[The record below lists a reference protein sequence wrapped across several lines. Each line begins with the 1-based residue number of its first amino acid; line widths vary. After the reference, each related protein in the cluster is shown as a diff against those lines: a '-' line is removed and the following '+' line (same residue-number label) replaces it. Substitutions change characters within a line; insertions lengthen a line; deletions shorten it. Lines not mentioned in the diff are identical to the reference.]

1 MAIVK
6 TTFDSGTSNLSQVA
20 AWLRANATDYFDV
33 ISNSGSTTITCKKDG
48 HNAFVMNDTD
58 ITRYR
63 MYISNGTNV
72 TLCGGKTL
80 FGVSTSKGL
89 LLRSVGK
96 SDTDKYNYTDIIIT
110 KTNEGGLAFVAA
122 GVAAGPD
129 GSYSSCYYY
138 AIDFNS
144 ITLVPWIAT
153 DTNVTPS
160 YCIPNKLT
168 LFDAYKTSMTNIV
181 CKNADSYTP
190 DVYQIDYSQYSYDTT
205 GKITIDSKEYYTNS
219 CFALAD

>member
-6 TTFDSGTSNLSQVA
+6 TNFASGSSNISQVA
-20 AWLRANATDYFDV
+20 AWLQANATDYFDG
-33 ISNSGSTTITCKKDG
+33 ISISSNTITCTKDS
-48 HNAFVMNDTD
+48 HTAFVMNDSD
-58 ITRYR
+58 STRYR

-72 TLCGGKTL
+72 TLWGGKTL

-122 GVAAGPD
+122 GVAAGPG

-168 LFDAYKTSMTNIV
+168 LFDAHKTSMTNIV

-205 GKITIDSKEYYTNS
+205 GKFTNDGKEYYTNS

>member
-6 TTFDSGTSNLSQVA
+6 TTFDSGSSNLSQVA
-20 AWLRANATDYFDV
+20 AWLQANATDYFDE
-33 ISNSGSTTITCKKDG
+33 ITLANSIITCTKDG
-48 HNAFVMNDTD
+48 HNAFVMTDTD
-58 ITRYR
+58 STRYK

-72 TLCGGKTL
+72 TLWGGKTL

-110 KTNEGGLAFVAA
+110 KTNVGGLAFVAA
-122 GVAAGPD
+122 GVASSSPGS
-129 GSYSSCYYY
+129 SYSSCYYY

-144 ITLVPWIAT
+144 ITLVPWIET

-168 LFDAYKTSMTNIV
+168 LFDAHKTSMTNIV
-181 CKNADSYTP
+181 CKNANSYTP

-205 GKITIDSKEYYTNS
+205 GKFTIDGKEYYTNG

>member
-6 TTFDSGTSNLSQVA
+6 TNFDSGSSNISQVA
-20 AWLRANATDYFDV
+20 AWLQANATDYFDE
-33 ISNSGSTTITCKKDG
+33 ISISGSTITCTKDS
-48 HNAFVMNDTD
+48 HTAFVMTDTD
-58 ITRYR
+58 DARYR

-72 TLCGGKTL
+72 TLWGGKTL

-110 KTNEGGLAFVAA
+110 KTNEDGLAFVAA
-122 GVAAGPD
+122 GVAAGPS

-168 LFDAYKTSMTNIV
+168 LFDVHKTSMANIM

-205 GKITIDSKEYYTNS
+205 GKFTKDGKEYYTNG
-219 CFALAD
+219 CFAIAD

>member
-1 MAIVK
+1 MAITK
-6 TTFDSGTSNLSQVA
+6 TTFDSGSSNLSQVA
-20 AWLRANATDYFDV
+20 AWLKANATDYFDE
-33 ISNSGSTTITCKKDG
+33 ITLLTNGTITCKKDG
-48 HNAFVMNDTD
+48 HTAFVMNDADT
-58 ITRYR
+58 TRYK

-72 TLCGGKTL
+72 TLWGRKTL

-122 GVAAGPD
+122 GVAAGPG

-153 DTNVTPS
+153 DANVTPS

-168 LFDAYKTSMTNIV
+168 LFDAHKTSMTNIV

-205 GKITIDSKEYYTNS
+205 GKFTIDGKEYYTNS

>member
-1 MAIVK
+1 MSIVK
-6 TTFDSGTSNLSQVA
+6 TNFASGSSNLSQVTS
-20 AWLRANATDYFDV
+20 WLQANATDYFDE
-33 ISNSGSTTITCKKDG
+33 ISFSGTAITCEKDG
-48 HNAFVMNDTD
+48 HNAFIMNDIDT
-58 ITRYR
+58 TRYGT
-63 MYISNGTNV
+63 YISNGTSV
-72 TLCGGKTL
+72 TLHGGKTL
-80 FGVSTSKGL
+80 FGISTSKGL

-96 SDTDKYNYTDIIIT
+96 SDTNKYNYTDIIIT

-122 GVAAGPD
+122 GVASSSS
-129 GSYSSCYYY
+129 GSSYTSCYYY

-144 ITLVPWIAT
+144 TTLVPWIAT
-153 DTNVTPS
+153 DTNDTPP

-205 GKITIDSKEYYTNS
+205 GIITFDGKEYFING

>member
-6 TTFDSGTSNLSQVA
+6 TTFDSGSSNLSQVA
-20 AWLRANATDYFDV
+20 AWLQANATDYFDE
-33 ISNSGSTTITCKKDG
+33 ISFSGTAITCEKDG
-48 HNAFVMNDTD
+48 HDAFVMNNIDT
-58 ITRYR
+58 TRYR

-72 TLCGGKTL
+72 TLWGGKTL

-89 LLRSVGK
+89 LLRSVGI

-122 GVAAGPD
+122 GVGAEPG

-138 AIDFNS
+138 AIDYNS

-153 DTNVTPS
+153 DTDVTPS

-168 LFDAYKTSMTNIV
+168 LFDAHKTSMANIV

-190 DVYQIDYSQYSYDTT
+190 DVYQIDYSQYSYDTA
-205 GKITIDSKEYYTNS
+205 GIITLDGNEYFING
-219 CFALAD
+219 CLALAD

>member
-6 TTFDSGTSNLSQVA
+6 TNFDSGSSNISQVA
-20 AWLRANATDYFDV
+20 AWLQANATDYFDG
-33 ISNSGSTTITCKKDG
+33 ISISGSTITCTKDS
-48 HNAFVMNDTD
+48 HTAFVITDDTN
-58 ITRYR
+58 TRYK

-72 TLCGGKTL
+72 TLWGGKTL

-122 GVAAGPD
+122 GVSAGAG

-153 DTNVTPS
+153 DTNVTPP

-168 LFDAYKTSMTNIV
+168 LFDAHKTSMANIV
-181 CKNADSYTP
+181 CKNTDSYTP
-190 DVYQIDYSQYSYDTT
+190 DVYQIDYSQYSYDIF
-205 GKITIDSKEYYTNS
+205 GKFTYAGAEYYTNG
-219 CFALAD
+219 CFAIAD

>member
-6 TTFDSGTSNLSQVA
+6 TTFDSGSSNLSQVA
-20 AWLRANATDYFDV
+20 AWLQANATDYFDE
-33 ISNSGSTTITCKKDG
+33 ISISGSTITCTKDS
-48 HNAFVMNDTD
+48 HTAFVMTD
-58 ITRYR
+58 IDTTRYK

-72 TLCGGKTL
+72 TLWGEKTL

-96 SDTDKYNYTDIIIT
+96 SATDKYNYTDIIIT

-122 GVAAGPD
+122 GVAAGSG

-153 DTNVTPS
+153 DTNDTPS

-168 LFDAYKTSMTNIV
+168 LFDAHKTSMTNIV

-205 GKITIDSKEYYTNS
+205 GKFTIDGKEYYTNS

>member
-6 TTFDSGTSNLSQVA
+6 TNFDSGSSNLSQVA
-20 AWLRANATDYFDV
+20 AWLQANATDYFDG
-33 ISNSGSTTITCKKDG
+33 ISFSGTAITCTKDS
-48 HNAFVMNDTD
+48 HTAFVMADDTN
-58 ITRYR
+58 TRYR

-72 TLCGGKTL
+72 TLWGGKTL

-122 GVAAGPD
+122 GVAAGPG
-129 GSYSSCYYY
+129 GSYTSCYYY

-153 DTNVTPS
+153 DSNVTPS

-168 LFDAYKTSMTNIV
+168 LFDANKTSMTNIV

-190 DVYQIDYSQYSYDTT
+190 DVYQIDYSQYLDDTT
-205 GKITIDSKEYYTNS
+205 GIITLDDKEYFMNS

>member
-6 TTFDSGTSNLSQVA
+6 TTFDSGSSNLSQVA
-20 AWLRANATDYFDV
+20 AWLQANATDYFDE
-33 ISNSGSTTITCKKDG
+33 ISFSGTAIICEKDG
-48 HNAFVMNDTD
+48 HDAFAMNDSDT
-58 ITRYR
+58 TRYR
-63 MYISNGTNV
+63 MYISNGTSV
-72 TLCGGKTL
+72 TLYGGKTL
-80 FGVSTSKGL
+80 FGISTSKGL

-122 GVAAGPD
+122 GVAAGPG
-129 GSYSSCYYY
+129 GSYTSCYYY

-153 DTNVTPS
+153 DSNVTPS

-168 LFDAYKTSMTNIV
+168 LFDAHKTSMTNIV
-181 CKNADSYTP
+181 CKNANSYTP

-205 GKITIDSKEYYTNS
+205 GKFTIDSKEYYTNS